1 MNEDERIGQLLVRD
15 GVITEDDLNR
25 ALEAQRESYEKK
37 ALGEIMIGLDII
49 SEAEF
54 LRVLAKKFNTQYLTT
69 EKLSK
74 LKVAEMTLKL
84 VPENTADK
92 YVLFPVKYKRNESS
106 LIVVMADP
114 DDVGAVDELKFVSGI
129 ANIQTLVGLKDSI
142 KAAISRWYKGE
153 ERAFD
158 LVMGV
163 EDANIGYELPG
174 STAPPAQSLENDD
187 GPLDFEGLLT
197 EGEEEEEGVAAREEI
212 ISDGE
217 DQVYLGGMD
226 EMPGDINQARDQIV
240 VEDLGEQEET
250 PEEMIEITVSPV
262 SKPEPEP
269 EAEPEPDKER
279 VEDVEAKPVRRP
291 DAKKLRLR
299 MLVVEEHPKAR
310 DFFKRLFTHEGFSV
324 IGAENKEEALI
335 ELSKAEYD
343 SLVIKDKELG
353 EGEELANMIAE
364 RFPGV
369 EICSIK
375 NYGSA
380 VIGETRAKNRLM
392 AAFLETLD
400 IVIGLLEMESGG
412 MQGHSHNASK
422 YARLIASKLD
432 LAQRDVDT
440 IALAAYIHDL
450 GKKGVLHR
458 TVLESGSDTDVD
470 ELMEQAEIPLR
481 LLSAAKFPLDIAN
494 IIKHQYEKWDGSG
507 VPGRLKGED
516 IPIGARVLALV
527 EAFEHLTN
535 KYSDR
540 EAVDP
545 SSALEILQ
553 AQAGVL
559 FDPAL
564 VDLLLGVV
572 KDDMYIQQMAG
583 ARERILIVDHEVDFA
598 TLLELRLINDSFD
611 AKMAR
616 TAEDAI
622 EMAKVE
628 TPSLIIAEVELP
640 DMSGFEMIE
649 KIKEIPE
656 TNDVPFVF
664 LSRND
669 DSASVDK
676 SFKLGAQDFIPKP
689 IKVDI
694 LGAKVNTMMK
704 RLKAQQKA
712 APAAA
717 GVSGQLSEMDIP
729 AIVQILGAGRKT
741 GRITLENK
749 GETAVIEMEEGRLV
763 NAIIDDLKGEE
774 AFYKILYWEE
784 GSFTIDPTAEVTERL
799 INMSIDSLMLEG
811 YRRMDEEGKGGGSE
825 EDIALDGSDIF

>member
-1 MNEDERIGQLLVRD
+1 
-15 GVITEDDLNR
+15 
-25 ALEAQRESYEKK
+25 
-37 ALGEIMIGLDII
+37 
-49 SEAEF
+49 
-54 LRVLAKKFNTQYLTT
+54 
-69 EKLSK
+69 
-74 LKVAEMTLKL
+74 
-84 VPENTADK
+84 
-92 YVLFPVKYKRNESS
+92 
-106 LIVVMADP
+106 
-114 DDVGAVDELKFVSGI
+114 
-129 ANIQTLVGLKDSI
+129 
-142 KAAISRWYKGE
+142 
-153 ERAFD
+153 
-158 LVMGV
+158 
-163 EDANIGYELPG
+163 
-174 STAPPAQSLENDD
+174 
-187 GPLDFEGLLT
+187 
-197 EGEEEEEGVAAREEI
+197 
-212 ISDGE
+212 
-217 DQVYLGGMD
+217 
-226 EMPGDINQARDQIV
+226 
-240 VEDLGEQEET
+240 
-250 PEEMIEITVSPV
+250 MIEITVSPV
-262 SKPEPEP
+262 DKPEPEP
-269 EAEPEPDKER
+269 EPEPEEEQA
-279 VEDVEAKPVRRP
+279 EDMEAKPVRRP

-310 DFFKRLFTHEGFSV
+310 DFFERLFTHEGFSV
-324 IGAENKEEALI
+324 KGVENKEEALI
-335 ELSKAEYD
+335 ELSKSEYD

-364 RFPGV
+364 RFPAV
-369 EICSIK
+369 ELCSIK

-412 MQGHSHNASK
+412 MQGHSHNSSK

-450 GKKGVLHR
+450 GKKGMRHW
-458 TVLESGSDTDVD
+458 TILETESDTDVD
-470 ELMEQAEIPLR
+470 ELKEQAEIPLR

-507 VPGRLKGED
+507 VPDRLKEED
-516 IPIGARVLALV
+516 IPIGSRVLGLV

-535 KYSDR
+535 KYSNR
-540 EAVDP
+540 EAVEP
-545 SSALEILQ
+545 SAALESLQ
-553 AQAGVL
+553 EQGGVL

-628 TPSLIIAEVELP
+628 PPSLIIAEVELP

-694 LGAKVNTMMK
+694 LGA
-704 RLKAQQKA
+704 
-712 APAAA
+712 
-717 GVSGQLSEMDIP
+717 VSGQLSEMDIP

-784 GSFTIDPTAEVTERL
+784 GSFTIDPSAEVAERL

-825 EDIALDGSDIF
+825 DDIALDGSDIF